1 RITVGK
7 WIAIRLMLSFDGNNT
22 EVPLP
27 WSCGA
32 TFIHKVN
39 DVWHVSDFCWRTE
52 PGYSK
57 WITMNSRVG
66 EACGEHQLALLGYE
80 LRLVRR
86 PPRPVCG
93 PSLETRLPFHIQLRR
108 IQVQHGQRLAISA
121 AHDFKRGRRRVRPI
135 TRQIRMSVGQTR
147 RRLRRFFTDSS
158 RPVGSLLLRRSA
170 RRGQ

>member
-1 RITVGK
+1 
-7 WIAIRLMLSFDGNNT
+7 MLSSDGNNA

-32 TFIHKVN
+32 PFIHEVN

-57 WITMNSRVG
+57 WITMNSRVS
-66 EACGEHQLALLGYE
+66 EAGGEHQLALLGYE
-80 LRLVRR
+80 LRVVRR

-108 IQVQHGQRLAISA
+108 IQVQHGQRLTIGA
-121 AHDFKRGRRRVRPI
+121 AHDFKRGRRRAPPI
-135 TRQIRMSVGQTR
+135 TRQIRMSLGQTP
-147 RRLRRFFTDSS
+147 RRLRRLFTDSS
-158 RPVGSLLLRRSA
+158 PPVRSRLL
-170 RRGQ
+170 GGPGPPGP